1 MQQQGIK
8 LFAGTASRTLAE
20 RIAAVLGLELG
31 DCEVGRFS
39 DGEISVNIRETVRG
53 MDVFLV
59 QSTSDPVND
68 SLMELLILTDACRR
82 ASAASVT
89 AVIPYFGYAR
99 QDRKTKAR
107 DPITAKLV
115 SDLIAAAGVDRV
127 LTMDLH
133 APQIQGFFNVP
144 VDHIMGAPILSG
156 YFAGEGLGG
165 EQLVVVS
172 PDLGSVSRTRSFAA
186 RLGASMAI
194 IDKRRQRA
202 NVSEVMHIIGDVEGK
217 QCLLVDDM
225 VDTAGTL
232 CHAADALVH
241 AGATEVR
248 ACATH
253 GVLSG
258 PAVERLSASPIQQV
272 VLLDTIA
279 LPAYKRIPKIKVLS
293 VELIFAEAI
302 ERIYQRRPVS
312 PLFDEAPATVRPI
325 GYQER
330 MEAL

>member
-1 MQQQGIK
+1 MQQGIK
-8 LFAGTASRTLAE
+8 LFAGNASRALAE
-20 RIAAVLGLELG
+20 RIANVLGLELG

-133 APQIQGFFNVP
+133 APQIQGFFHIP

-156 YFAGEGLGG
+156 YFASEGLGG
-165 EQLVVVS
+165 ENLVVVS
-172 PDLGSVSRTRSFAA
+172 PDLGSVTRTRSFAA

-202 NVSEVMHIIGDVEGK
+202 NVSEVMHIIGEVEGK
-217 QCLLVDDM
+217 CCLLVDDM

-232 CHAADALVH
+232 CHAADALMQ
-241 AGATEVR
+241 AGAVEVR

-258 PAVERLSASPIQQV
+258 PAVERLSASPLQEI

-279 LPAYKRIPKIKVLS
+279 LPACKRIPKIKVLS

-302 ERIYQRRPVS
+302 ERIYQRQPVS
-312 PLFDEAPATVRPI
+312 PLFDEAPVAVRPI

-330 MEAL
+330 MKAL